1 MHHRVAIISGL
12 AKVMATQSAD
22 LTLAGRL
29 CASAVTILGANGVS
43 VTLAY
48 TGRERVTVCSTD
60 DVAARL
66 EDLQEVLGQGPGPRA
81 YSTGRQ
87 LLVDLGAEID
97 DRWPQLGAAVR
108 DGLGPLRVCAI
119 PIRPHQKLL
128 GVLTA
133 HWETGREPALDAE
146 SSQFLADTLG
156 AALLRD
162 PHAADTDMSGP
173 WAERA
178 EIHQATGMVVAQL
191 RVGVDDALALLRAH
205 AFAAESTLAQIAND
219 VVRRRLDFRYDDPT
233 DADDRP

>member
-12 AKVMATQSAD
+12 AKVMATQSTD

-29 CASAVTILGANGVS
+29 CASAVTLLGVDGVS

-48 TGRERVTVCSTD
+48 TDQERVTLCSTD

-66 EDLQEVLGQGPGPRA
+66 EDLQEVLGQGPGPHA

-87 LLVDLGAEID
+87 LLVDLDTEID
-97 DRWPQLGAAVR
+97 ARWPQFGAAAR
-108 DGLGPLRVCAI
+108 DTIGPLRICAI
-119 PIRPHQKLL
+119 PIKPDEEIL

-133 HWETGREPALDAE
+133 HLDRGRALALDAE
-146 SSQFLADTLG
+146 SCQFLADTLG

-191 RVGVDDALALLRAH
+191 MVGVDDALALLRAH
-205 AFAAESTLAQIAND
+205 AFAAESTLAQIAHD
-219 VVRRRLDFRYDDPT
+219 VVRRRLDFRYDDLT
-233 DADDRP
+233 DGND